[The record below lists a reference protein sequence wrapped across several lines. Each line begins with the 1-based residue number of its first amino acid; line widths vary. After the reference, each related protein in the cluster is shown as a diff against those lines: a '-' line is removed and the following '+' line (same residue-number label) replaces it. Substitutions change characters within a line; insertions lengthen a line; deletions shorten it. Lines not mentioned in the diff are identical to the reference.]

1 MWLFNS
7 SRTSTTLLMTGI
19 LIISMALGA
28 DNMTAGTDAPAHDIP
43 ALLDR
48 SPGLNN
54 VEFQRVQQR
63 YAELKTRLINNNDD
77 VDAIIETARIFM
89 SEARITGEHPYYY
102 PAALRLLNGALEIAP
117 MKYEALVSLGS
128 VQMSL
133 HKFREAMAT
142 ARRAI
147 DTAPERATAY
157 GILCDASLELGD
169 YTAAVQAC
177 DRMVRLRPD
186 LRSYARISYLREI
199 HGDMS
204 GAIEAMQMAVNAGI
218 PGSEERAWVQTTL
231 GNLYLKTGNATAAQ
245 QAFYRAA
252 LERDQYPFALAGLAR
267 VQAMLGNTA
276 QAFELLET
284 AANMAPEFSFL
295 QLKADLL
302 RAAGENTEADALL
315 AEIESMLAED
325 EAAGHVMDREFALMY
340 ADHDIKLDQAAARAA
355 KELAKRPDNIDA
367 QHTAAIVALHTGRA
381 AEAQALIRRAMRLGS
396 ADPVMLAHAGLIE
409 AALGNREQ
417 ARKLLESAVSANPFL
432 PVLLKQEVFSTLNAL
447 S

>member
-1 MWLFNS
+1 MNLFNS
-7 SRTSTTLLMTGI
+7 NRAISLLCLTAA
-19 LIISMALGA
+19 LFISMALGA
-28 DNMTAGTDAPAHDIP
+28 DTAAAGTDSPARDIP

-48 SPGLNN
+48 SPGLDNS
-54 VEFQRVQQR
+54 EFQRVRMR
-63 YAELKTRLINNNDD
+63 YAELNQRLLNNGDD
-77 VDAIIETARIFM
+77 VDAYIETARIFM

-102 PAALRLLNGALEIAP
+102 PAALHLSNVALELAP

-133 HKFREAMAT
+133 HKFRDALAS
-142 ARRAI
+142 ARLAI
-147 DTAPERATAY
+147 GASPDRATAY

-177 DRMVRLRPD
+177 DQMARLRPD

-199 HGDMS
+199 HGDMP
-204 GAIEAMQMAVNAGI
+204 GAVEAMQMAVNAGI

-267 VQAMLGNTA
+267 VQAMLGNPA

-284 AANMAPEFSFL
+284 AAEMAPEFSFL

-302 RAAGENTEADALL
+302 RAAGEDERADELL

-340 ADHDIKLDQAAARAA
+340 SDHGIKLEEAATRAS

-367 QHTAAIVALHTGRA
+367 QHTAAIVALHTGRP
-381 AEAQALIRRAMRLGS
+381 AEARELIRKAMRLGS
-396 ADPVMLAHAGLIE
+396 ADPVMTAHAGLIE
-409 AALGNREQ
+409 AALGNRDQ
-417 ARKLLESAVSANPFL
+417 ALKLLESAVSANPFL
-432 PVLLKQEVFSTLNAL
+432 PVLLKREVFNTLNAL